1 MKEISKKIISNNNKE
16 YYLSKFTIPF
26 FNMDY
31 YEWEQKPKGY
41 IDQNEENIFVT
52 GNGVIFY
59 FEKNNKVNDQTKLNL
74 LQSNLKDIIV
84 DQNLY
89 NIDRISIKDILI
101 HKEFIYLSLT
111 REVKENC
118 YNTSVIRS
126 KINYSKLIFNDFF
139 VYDECV
145 EKSYQEWNAHQVGGA
160 LFGLNN
166 KIYLSIGEFRDRK
179 RAQDQNSIM
188 GKNISIDLIS
198 NEYEIISMGHRNV
211 QGMYLDKNKK
221 IMLMTEHGP
230 RGGDELNINRNLN
243 NQKINNYGWP
253 ISSYGEHYNNNIER
267 PESPLYKSHEKYGF
281 IEPIKYWKISVGIG
295 TIEKI
300 PENFSNSFGKNS
312 FLIGSMGWILEQ
324 GHRSIYNF
332 SFNDDFSKIT
342 ETDIIPVDERI
353 RDILIDQKHKKIY
366 LVLENSP
373 AIGIL
378 ELN

>member
-1 MKEISKKIISNNNKE
+1 MKLYLWVIEMSK
-16 YYLSKFTIPF
+16 
-26 FNMDY
+26 
-31 YEWEQKPKGY
+31 
-41 IDQNEENIFVT
+41 
-52 GNGVIFY
+52 
-59 FEKNNKVNDQTKLNL
+59 
-74 LQSNLKDIIV
+74 
-84 DQNLY
+84 
-89 NIDRISIKDILI
+89 
-101 HKEFIYLSLT
+101 
-111 REVKENC
+111 
-118 YNTSVIRS
+118 
-126 KINYSKLIFNDFF
+126 
-139 VYDECV
+139 
-145 EKSYQEWNAHQVGGA
+145 
-160 LFGLNN
+160 
-166 KIYLSIGEFRDRK
+166 
-179 RAQDQNSIM
+179 
-188 GKNISIDLIS
+188 
-198 NEYEIISMGHRNV
+198 
-211 QGMYLDKNKK
+211 GMYLDKNKK

-230 RGGDELNINRNLN
+230 RGGDELNINNLN

-342 ETDIIPVDERI
+342 ETDIMPVDEKI
-353 RDILIDQKHKKIY
+353 GDIFNRSETQKIY